1 MSLITENNR
10 QYYEGAQGFRL
21 NTNPIPNAAQS
32 ITTTFD
38 TDLKFYGYK
47 LDVNEKYPL
56 NNFKLYYSSTSAPGT
71 WTEYTNAYT
80 VSGNTITLGLV
91 TSTVNL
97 AAPTPQTYVEVATDS
112 LTDTVEV
119 GALILVPDAT
129 WIPGMSGNTVWAFI
143 SSVTDQGNNVTRI
156 GWSGQGYGTA
166 EYGPGVAVTI
176 VNYIQE
182 QPTPRPPAYFVVQL
196 KKLDGGEYGATP
208 PEKAYGDEVE
218 KNYGSYAYT
227 KLDDVINNFLVAYV
241 GAGKLI
247 PSVKRTD
254 VIFHAK
260 RAMQEFSYDTLKS
273 VNKLEVSV
281 PHNLS
286 IPMPQDYVNYVN
298 LYWID
303 NSGVKRVIMPGNM
316 LTTNPTD
323 LFLQDT
329 KGIPVQDQFND
340 NINTTSVTEDRWENN
355 ILKERT
361 NPDFIDDTI
370 LGWEYYYGWP
380 EFGYGQLYGLD
391 PQFAN
396 SSGYYTINERE
407 NKFSFSANL
416 VDKIVVIEYIS
427 DGLSTNLDT
436 RIPKLAEEALY
447 AYLKHAILAS
457 RINQPEYIIQ
467 RLKKEASAQ
476 LRNTK
481 IRLSNIKLDQIVQVM
496 RGKSKQIK
504 H

>member
-10 QYYEGAQGFRL
+10 QYYEGAQGFRSDG
-21 NTNPIPNAAQS
+21 TTSQF
-32 ITTTFD
+32 TTTFN
-38 TDLKFYGYK
+38 TDLVFGAPTPSSVDY
-47 LDVNEKYPL
+47 VL
-56 NNFKLYYSSTSAPGT
+56 NNFKIYSSSNGMPGT
-71 WTEYTNAYT
+71 WTEYDSLTYT
-80 VSGNTITLGLV
+80 VSGNTINFG
-91 TSTVNL
+91 
-97 AAPTPQTYVEVATDS
+97 
-112 LTDTVEV
+112 
-119 GALILVPDAT
+119 G
-129 WIPGMSGNTVWAFI
+129 
-143 SSVTDQGNNVTRI
+143 SSVTITVIAPGSANYVDINTLTGSANVGDKVEIAGAT
-156 GWSGQGYGTA
+156 WSGSFSYAIITAISPSPTVTGATRYEWNPATYGNAT
-166 EYGPGVAVTI
+166 YGSGQVVTFK
-176 VNYIQE
+176 
-182 QPTPRPPAYFVVQL
+182 QPVVFDANNHIVVQL

-208 PEKAYGDEVE
+208 NDKAYGNVVE
-218 KNYGSYAYT
+218 DNWGSYAYT
-227 KLDDVINNFLVAYV
+227 KLGDVINNFLVAYV

-260 RAMQEFSYDTLKS
+260 RAIQEFSYDTLKS
-273 VNKLEVSV
+273 VNKLEVSI

-286 IPMPQDYVNYVN
+286 IAMPQDYVNYVN

-303 NSGVKRVIMPGNM
+303 QSGVKRVIMPADM

-323 LFLQDT
+323 LFLQNT
-329 KGIPVQDQFND
+329 KGIPIQDQFND
-340 NINTTSVTEDRWENN
+340 NIDTTSVTEDRWKNN
-355 ILKERT
+355 ILKERID
-361 NPDFIDDTI
+361 PEFIDDTI
-370 LGWEYYYGWP
+370 LGLEYYYGWP
-380 EFGYGQLYGLD
+380 QFGYGQLYGLD

-427 DGLSTNLDT
+427 DGLSTDLDT

-447 AYLKHAILAS
+447 AYIKHAILAT

-476 LRNTK
+476 LRNAK